1 MKAMDQMAIYFFG
14 HQIKYTPCCFL
25 WNQMWTLPPTSC
37 ILLYFCTSYYDPQSI
52 ESRFW
57 NKIQHL

>member
-37 ILLYFCTSYYDPQSI
+37 I
-52 ESRFW
+52 
-57 NKIQHL
+57 